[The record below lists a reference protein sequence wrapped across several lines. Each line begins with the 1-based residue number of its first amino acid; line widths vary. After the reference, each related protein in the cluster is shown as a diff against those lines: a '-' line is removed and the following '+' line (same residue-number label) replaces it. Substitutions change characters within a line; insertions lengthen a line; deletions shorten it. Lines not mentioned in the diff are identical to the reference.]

1 MTRRETTFD
10 PISLEIHWARLISMV
25 DEAAATFRRASF
37 STLVREANDF
47 AVVLT
52 DEHGRSLA
60 QSSMSIPSFIGTLPE
75 TVKHFLAKFPPKTLS
90 PDDYMVT
97 NDPWQ
102 GTGHVYDVSGA
113 MPIFHRRRLVGFAAV
128 VSHMPDI
135 GGRIWGPGATDIYEE
150 GIQLPLMKFLRA
162 GVPDNSMVEII
173 ERNVRVPEQTMGDLW
188 GQIAACR
195 MLSEGL
201 KTFLDDSGVDLKA
214 LGAELR
220 GRSETAMRDAIKA
233 VPDGRYHSV
242 VQHDGFEQ
250 PITIDCTI
258 NVKGSEL
265 AIDYTGSSPQLPRAV
280 NVVPVYTFAYSAYAV
295 KAILEPEVPNN
306 EGSFRPLS
314 TGAPEGSIL
323 NPKYPAA
330 TGGRGMIGHML
341 PPAIMAAL
349 APAFPDRVWAEGS
362 SNCSF
367 SCNGEW
373 HGRRYSVINFSNA
386 GQGATSRRDGFSALS
401 FPSNLGNNPIE
412 VMEVLQP
419 ILVRHRKLR
428 KGSGGKGSH
437 NGGDGLRVEFEFR
450 GDSPGVVSFMATR
463 RRIQARGSAG
473 GGDAKRARVTVR
485 GEPIDYT
492 RQYTLNSGDVVV
504 LETGGGGGF
513 GSPARGEKRK

>member
-1 MTRRETTFD
+1 MKRCATRFD

-52 DEHGRSLA
+52 DAHGRSLA

-75 TVKHFLAKFPPKTLS
+75 TVKHFLARFPPKTLK
-90 PDDYMVT
+90 PDDYMFT
-97 NDPWQ
+97 NDPWE

-150 GIQLPLMKFLRA
+150 GIQLPLLKFLRA
-162 GVPDNSMVEII
+162 GAPDQSIVEII

-195 MLSEGL
+195 MLAEGL
-201 KTFLDDSGVDLKA
+201 NAFLEETRVDLKS

-220 GRSETAMRDAIKA
+220 RRSEAAMRDAIRA
-233 VPDGRYHSV
+233 VPDGRYDSV

-265 AIDYTGSSPQLPRAV
+265 AIDYSGSSPQLPRAV

-314 TGAPEGSIL
+314 TWAPVGSIF
-323 NPKYPAA
+323 NPRYPAA
-330 TGGRGMIGHML
+330 TGGRGMIGHMC

-349 APAFPDRVWAEGS
+349 APVFPDRVWAEGS

-367 SCNGEW
+367 SSNGEW

-412 VMEVLQP
+412 VMEILQP
-419 ILVRHRKLR
+419 ILVRHRRLR
-428 KGSGGKGSH
+428 KGSGGKGKY
-437 NGGDGLRVEFEFR
+437 NGGDGLCVEFEFR

-463 RRIQARGSAG
+463 RKIAARGSAG

-485 GEPIDYT
+485 GQPIDYT
-492 RQYTLNSGDVVV
+492 RQYTLNAGDVVV

-513 GSPARGEKRK
+513 GKRS

>member
-1 MTRRETTFD
+1 MTRAKTVFD

-37 STLVREANDF
+37 STLVRESNDF

-52 DEHGRSLA
+52 DAQGRSLA

-75 TVKHFLAKFPPKTLS
+75 TVKHFLSRFPAGTLR
-90 PDDYMVT
+90 PDDYMLT

-113 MPIFHRRRLVGFAAV
+113 MPIFHRNRLVGFAAV

-150 GIQLPLMKFLRA
+150 GIQLPLLKFLRA
-162 GVPDNSMVEII
+162 GVADNSVVEII

-195 MLSEGL
+195 MLAEGL
-201 KTFLDDSGVDLKA
+201 GAFLEETRVDLRT

-220 GRSETAMRDAIKA
+220 RRSEQAMREAILK
-233 VPDGRYHSV
+233 VPDGQYQSV

-250 PITIDCTI
+250 PITVDCTI
-258 NVKGSEL
+258 NVKGSEI
-265 AIDYTGSSPQLPRAV
+265 AIDYSGSSPQLPRAV
-280 NVVPVYTFAYSAYAV
+280 NVVPVYTFAYSAYAI
-295 KAILEPEVPNN
+295 KAIVEPEVPNN

-314 TGAPEGSIL
+314 TWAPEGSIF

-330 TGGRGMIGHML
+330 TGGRGMIGHMC
-341 PPAIMAAL
+341 PPAIMSAL

-367 SCNGEW
+367 SSNGEW
-373 HGRRYSVINFSNA
+373 KGRRYSVINFSNA
-386 GQGATSRRDGFSALS
+386 GQGATSRRNGFSALS
-401 FPSNLGNNPIE
+401 FPSNLGNTPIE

-419 ILVRHRKLR
+419 ILVNHRKLR
-428 KGSGGKGSH
+428 KGSGGKGRH
-437 NGGDGLRVEFEFR
+437 NGGEGQRVQFEFL

-463 RRIQARGSAG
+463 RKIPARGSAG
-473 GGDAKRARVTVR
+473 GGDAKRARVTIN
-485 GEPIDYT
+485 GKPIDYT
-492 RQYTLNSGDVVV
+492 KQYTLHAGDVVV

-513 GSPARGEKRK
+513 GKPQ